1 MMDGQTDGS
10 EMLRSVSLDQKKFRC
25 VFCGGQLCETM
36 LNPKGSDVAKKTR
49 MFPVVPTASNENPQK
64 GVDLSWVVNIEFHFW
79 SSEPALDV
87 FFPLEPDLQIFR
99 VK

>member
-10 EMLRSVSLDQKKFRC
+10 ETLRSVSLDQKKFRC

-49 MFPVVPTASNENPQK
+49 TCLVVPTASDEDPQK
-64 GVDLSWVVNIEFHFW
+64 GVDLSWIVNIEFRFW

-87 FFPLEPDLQIFR
+87 FFPLSQICRFLE
-99 VK
+99 

>member
-10 EMLRSVSLDQKKFRC
+10 EMIRSVSLDQKKFRC

-49 MFPVVPTASNENPQK
+49 MCPVVPTASDEDPQK
-64 GVDLSWVVNIEFHFW
+64 GVDLSWIVNIEFRFW

-87 FFPLEPDLQIFR
+87 FFPLSQICRFLE
-99 VK
+99 